1 MRQLKIVLILIIAIL
16 LSSNCAR
23 RGSITGGS
31 KDTIPPVLIKARPVV
46 NSTNFDKKKIKIYFN
61 EYIKIKDL
69 RKNLI
74 ISPPQK
80 NDPVITPMGTASK
93 YISIKILDTLKPNTT
108 YCFNF
113 GNSIVDNN
121 EGNKLGNFK
130 YVFST
135 GKYID
140 SLSVL
145 GEVSDYQS
153 KEKVK
158 NIDVALY
165 KYDST
170 YTDSII
176 YKKRPDYIANTLDS
190 TLFEITNIKEGKY
203 LLIALQ
209 DKNGNKKYEPKSD
222 KIAFIKDTITLPTD
236 KKFTLS
242 LFKEVPPFRAFPPR
256 ESGKGH
262 FIIGYEG
269 NGKDMKVELLT
280 KLPDS
285 VSTQFI
291 TEKGRDSIHF
301 WHTDLKVDSLVFNV
315 SNGDYSKKFVA
326 KLRTSKQDSLS
337 LEASASGN
345 LHLLDTFLLK
355 TNIPIRKLDSSM
367 IKITIKDSLKTNV
380 PFHSFLA
387 KDSMSFY
394 IDFKKKHKTSYKV
407 DIQPNAIT
415 DIFEQTNDTLSYE
428 LKTLSPDDYVK
439 ILRFKPEGKK
449 KIPLIIELLSDKK
462 IVRTAYTKTD
472 EQVTFLL
479 LPAGT
484 YKVRVVLDEN
494 GNKKWD
500 TGNFLEKRQSEVIKN
515 YPTELKLKAGWEYL
529 DNVLSID

>member
-1 MRQLKIVLILIIAIL
+1 MNRLSIFLILIVAFF
-16 LSSNCAR
+16 SSNCAR
-23 RGSITGGS
+23 RGNITGGS
-31 KDTIPPVLIKARPVV
+31 KDTIPPVLVKARPVI
-46 NSTNFDKKKIKIYFN
+46 NSTNFNKKKIKIYFN

-80 NDPVITPMGTASK
+80 NDPVITPVGTASK

-108 YCFNF
+108 YSFNF

-135 GKYID
+135 GDYID
-140 SLSVL
+140 SLSVS
-145 GEVSDYQS
+145 GVVSDYQS

-165 KYDST
+165 KYDSV
-170 YTDSII
+170 YTDSVI
-176 YKKRPDYIANTLDS
+176 YKKKPDYIANTLDS
-190 TLFEITNIKEGKY
+190 TLFEITNVKEGKY

-209 DKNGNKKYEPKSD
+209 DKNRNKKYEPKSD
-222 KIAFIKDTITLPTD
+222 KIAFVKDTVTLPTD

-242 LFKEVPPFRAFPPR
+242 LFKEVPQFRAFPPR

-269 NGKDMKVELLT
+269 NGKGMDVELIT
-280 KLPDS
+280 KIPDS
-285 VSTQFI
+285 VSKRFI
-291 TEKGRDSIHF
+291 YAKDKDTIDF
-301 WHTDLKVDSLVFNV
+301 WYSDLKADSLVFKV
-315 SNGDYSKKFVA
+315 SKGDYIKEFTA
-326 KLRTSKQDSLS
+326 KLRTSKRDSLFF
-337 LEASASGN
+337 EASTSGD
-345 LHLLDTFLLK
+345 LHLLDTFSLK
-355 TNIPIRKLDSSM
+355 TNIPIREIDSSM
-367 IKITIKDSLKTNV
+367 IQITIQDSLKTKV

-415 DIFEQTNDTLSYE
+415 DIFEQANDTLSYD
-428 LKTLSPDDYVK
+428 LKTRSPDDYVK

-449 KIPLIIELLSDKK
+449 KISLIIELLSNKK
-462 IVRTAYTKTD
+462 IIRRAYAKTD
-472 EQVTFLL
+472 ESVDFLL
-479 LPAGT
+479 VPAGT

-494 GNKKWD
+494 GNGKWD

-529 DNVLSID
+529 DNILSID